1 MNLHSV
7 HVNQES
13 KGRTCRACH
22 EIHSIDREKKIRD
35 SVPFGD
41 WMFQTAYTKTPTG
54 GSCTPGCHQHLSY
67 DRRNPVTYEKGAVKL
82 PVIDM
87 EKSQGEKRE

>member
-1 MNLHSV
+1 MNLHFV

-22 EIHSIDREKKIRD
+22 DIHSIDREKTVRD

-41 WMFQTAYTKTPTG
+41 WIFQTGYTKTATG
-54 GSCTPGCHQHLSY
+54 GSCAPGCHQHFSY
-67 DRRNPVTYEKGAVKL
+67 DRRNPVTYEEGGVKPAV
-82 PVIDM
+82 DM
-87 EKSQGEKRE
+87 EKSQGEKSE

>member
-1 MNLHSV
+1 
-7 HVNQES
+7 VNQES

-22 EIHSIDREKKIRD
+22 EIHSISREKTIRD

-41 WMFQTAYTKTPTG
+41 WMIQTGYTKTATG

-67 DRRNPVTYEKGAVKL
+67 DRQNPVKYEKIELKPAV
-82 PVIDM
+82 IGI
-87 EKSQGEKRE
+87 EKSQGEK